1 VSSVARVSAPAFA
14 RTAAR
19 HVPAELAAALEPVL
33 TLVSTLTQQIR
44 TIERTLDG
52 VAARYPETQ
61 RLRQVGSVGPH

>member
-1 VSSVARVSAPAFA
+1 VSHESPPPRSPAP
-14 RTAAR
+14 RAR